1 PVRSTRVCR
10 DRLPRFC
17 HAAEDVPENAMAH
30 IMMRNNLRTHKR
42 FDEANVQLSE
52 AFRESKGAALPA
64 AAYGAA
70 LIQQK
75 RYAEALDP
83 LQKSVDGDP
92 RVAAVH
98 VNLAIALSKTGRA
111 REAFSHLETAKKL
124 DPALSNAVTAA

>member
-1 PVRSTRVCR
+1 SFRYTGVWR
-10 DRLPRFC
+10 DTLTLFG
-17 HAAEDVPENAMAH
+17 HAAEVVPDNAMAH
-30 IMMRNNLRTHKR
+30 MMMGNNLLTQKQ
-42 FDEANVQLSE
+42 FDEANVELSE